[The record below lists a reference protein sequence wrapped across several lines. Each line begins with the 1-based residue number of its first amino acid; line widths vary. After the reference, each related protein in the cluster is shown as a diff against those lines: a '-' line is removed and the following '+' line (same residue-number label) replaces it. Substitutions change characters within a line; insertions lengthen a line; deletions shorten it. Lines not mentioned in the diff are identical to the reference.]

1 MGGLVG
7 VNIGYPNPWMAV
19 NTKNGLKSRV
29 PQLFKNWNTIGIIGT
44 AFLCNENRPSLSHS
58 GDANTC
64 ATTI

>member
-1 MGGLVG
+1 
-7 VNIGYPNPWMAV
+7 MAV